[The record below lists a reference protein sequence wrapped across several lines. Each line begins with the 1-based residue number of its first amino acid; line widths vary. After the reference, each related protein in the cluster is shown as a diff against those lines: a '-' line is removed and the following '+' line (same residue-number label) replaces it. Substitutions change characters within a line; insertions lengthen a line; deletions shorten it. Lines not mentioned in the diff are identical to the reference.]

1 MERRTWWGTG
11 GERKT
16 GVWREELRQ
25 WWASLGPGERLFWP
39 LCGLNL
45 LVFAAWRLPV
55 LQPFMTRWFLCGP
68 AQASCLPMIL
78 SAFSHYGSLHLLCNM
93 MVLHSF
99 MGHAVHLLGPEQFL
113 AVYLS
118 AGVLS
123 SMASLTYK
131 VATRSAGLS
140 LGASGAICC
149 TVGMFASYQPD
160 ARLSIL
166 FLPMLTF
173 PASLGIGLMMVVDT
187 AGMLLRWRYL
197 DHAAHLGGM
206 LYGVFW
212 AQQGSA
218 SVWARREGLVT
229 AWHNLRNRYK

>member
-1 MERRTWWGTG
+1 VVQPEVSPPPAAWCSLVRPGVFTVLFTGASLGGCAVWQYENMRRVAMERRTWWGTG

-131 VATRSAGLS
+131 VATRQSSPLPLVELQRGLA
-140 LGASGAICC
+140 L
-149 TVGMFASYQPD
+149 
-160 ARLSIL
+160 
-166 FLPMLTF
+166 
-173 PASLGIGLMMVVDT
+173 IGRELHDIANTLMPRISEDV
-187 AGMLLRWRYL
+187 
-197 DHAAHLGGM
+197 
-206 LYGVFW
+206 
-212 AQQGSA
+212 QS
-218 SVWARREGLVT
+218 
-229 AWHNLRNRYK
+229 